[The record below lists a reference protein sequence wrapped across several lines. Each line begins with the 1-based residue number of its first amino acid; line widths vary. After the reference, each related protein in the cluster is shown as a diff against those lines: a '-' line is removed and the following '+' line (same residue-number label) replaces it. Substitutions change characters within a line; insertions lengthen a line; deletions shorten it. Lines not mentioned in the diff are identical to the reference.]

1 MRTKDS
7 LQDKIAEHTETFQ
20 EEKADRADIIQNMTR
35 QYKEMQ
41 DYLVSKNKELEKK
54 IEKLQ
59 DETGLFHLKIINF
72 FIINFF
78 YLNFFTSF
86 SSSWI

>member
-59 DETGLFHLKIINF
+59 DETGLLYLTIINF
-72 FIINFF
+72 VIINFLFKLF
-78 YLNFFTSF
+78 Y
-86 SSSWI
+86 